1 MSTAAYYEI
10 LNRAQRLSP
19 VDQLRLLEDLAAI
32 VRRQVAPQPRR
43 SIMELQGLGKEIWRD
58 IDAQEYI
65 DQERDT
71 WDG

>member
-1 MSTAAYYEI
+1 MSTTAYDEV
-10 LNRAQRLSP
+10 LHRAQHLTP

-43 SIMELQGLGKEIWRD
+43 SILELQGLGKEIWRD
-58 IDAQEYI
+58 VDAQEYV
-65 DQERDT
+65 DRERDT